1 MPNPTESSFRPGA
14 PRRST
19 RRLWLVLA
27 VCAAPVIASYLAY
40 YVFPPKG
47 RTNYGELVLPQR
59 PVPALA
65 LTQLDGT
72 PFDAQSLRGKW
83 VMVQVAPGDCDAA
96 CAERLYNMRQ
106 VRATTGR
113 ERDRIERV
121 WLVSDAAPLSTV
133 IMREHDGTLFLRA
146 QPAELER
153 FLALPEGGRLIDH
166 IWLID
171 PLGNLMLRWPKDADP
186 NKMKRDVNKLLKA
199 SRVG

>member
-1 MPNPTESSFRPGA
+1 MPDPTESSSRPGV
-14 PRRST
+14 PRRSS
-19 RRLWLVLA
+19 RMLWLVLA

-40 YVFPPKG
+40 YVFPPEG

-59 PVPALA
+59 PVPALSLA
-65 LTQLDGT
+65 QLDGT

-133 IMREHDGTLFLRA
+133 IMREHDGTHFLRA

-153 FLALPEGGRLIDH
+153 FLALPEGGRLNDH